1 MFAGVL
7 VGLVAA
13 IAQYPGERNDPDAC
27 RFDMSRGGMT
37 LAVGLGEIAVA
48 PGETV
53 PVRPSWTPYPSA
65 FDPVPARC
73 LNGWRVSDA
82 KTARLAKDRASL
94 RIADDAAAGTVVT
107 LTARY
112 RGETVT
118 QRYRVIHPVA
128 SPLLG
133 IWRQRAADCPGGD
146 EVFELA
152 FRRDGGFTVTFDV
165 PMHDRVDYR
174 GSWRVEGARL
184 IVDGIH
190 DEEAPPADRAAASD
204 FAIGEDGL
212 LRFATPWFGHR
223 AQPACTAPFK
233 R

>member
-27 RFDMSRGGMT
+27 RFDMARGGMT

-82 KTARLAKDRASL
+82 KTARLAKDRIVDSS
-94 RIADDAAAGTVVT
+94 
-107 LTARY
+107 
-112 RGETVT
+112 E
-118 QRYRVIHPVA
+118 VA
-128 SPLLG
+128 
-133 IWRQRAADCPGGD
+133 
-146 EVFELA
+146 
-152 FRRDGGFTVTFDV
+152 RRDPEVIFASWCGKRVRPDAIVGRPGWQRVTAV
-165 PMHDRVDYR
+165 RHRRIHEIKSAVILQP
-174 GSWRVEGARL
+174 GPAAL
-184 IVDGIH
+184 TDGVRQIQAVLTH
-190 DEEAPPADRAAASD
+190 VHAASD
-204 FAIGEDGL
+204 IG
-212 LRFATPWFGHR
+212 
-223 AQPACTAPFK
+223 
-233 R
+233 